1 MSAQFLFGKEKKK
14 GGIAIAITI
23 SGLVW
28 FLVIKKQTN
37 TIKSSPVILQK
48 WGQTF
53 QNSEK

>member
-1 MSAQFLFGKEKKK
+1 MSAQFLFGKK

-37 TIKSSPVILQK
+37 KYHQK
-48 WGQTF
+48 LPG
-53 QNSEK
+53 NPSKMGANIPK